1 MGELPHDYDLAT
13 NALPDEMLELF
24 PKSVSTGAK
33 FGTVIALVE
42 DEKKENH
49 DVEVTTFRSEE
60 EYIDGRWPSK
70 VEFVDEIYKDLGRR
84 DFTINAMAVDL
95 LEEFLNGEEIEREWE
110 IYDPF
115 GGIKDIDL
123 KLIRAVG
130 TPIERFKEDGLRA
143 FKACRLASQLD
154 FEIEKETFEAIK
166 ECLPIA
172 KQVSMERIRDE
183 FMKLLLNSPKPSKGI
198 DLMRQCGLLQIF
210 LPELLEG
217 YGVEQKLY
225 HTHDVYWHSLKTCD
239 YAQDSVKL
247 AALLHDI
254 AKPRTDMGNGHFY
267 GHDVMGVEM
276 VETIMK
282 RLRFS
287 KSEIERVKTLV
298 RNHMFYYPHS
308 QQESKEDVL
317 LSQWSDSAIRRFL
330 NRVGEENVEDL
341 FKLRIADATSN
352 PNSPFDPNE
361 ITLLQKHISEVRAKD
376 MALKISDLDINGEDL
391 KSIGVQSGPQMGK
404 ILKGLLDVVIEDPL
418 MNTKEKLLDEAK
430 HML

>member
-1 MGELPHDYDLAT
+1 M
-13 NALPDEMLELF
+13 
-24 PKSVSTGAK
+24 
-33 FGTVIALVE
+33 
-42 DEKKENH
+42 
-49 DVEVTTFRSEE
+49 
-60 EYIDGRWPSK
+60 PSK

-84 DFTINAMAVDL
+84 DFTINAMAIDL
-95 LEEFLNGEEIEREWE
+95 PLELLDSQEIEREWE
-110 IYDPF
+110 VYDPF
-115 GGIKDIDL
+115 GGMEDIKL
-123 KLIRAVG
+123 KLVRAVG

-143 FKACRLASQLD
+143 FKACRLASQLE
-154 FEIEKETFEAIK
+154 FEIERDTFEAIK
-166 ECLPIA
+166 ECIPIA

-183 FMKLLLNSPKPSKGI
+183 FMKLLLKSPKPSKGI
-198 DLMRQCGLLQIF
+198 DLMRESGLLQIF

-217 YGVEQKLY
+217 FGVEQKLY
-225 HTHDVYWHSLKTCD
+225 HVHDVYWHSLKTCD
-239 YAQDSVKL
+239 YAEDSVKL

-276 VETIMK
+276 IETIMK

-287 KSEIERVKTLV
+287 KTEIERVKTLV

-308 QQESKEDVL
+308 QQEGKSNEDMQ
-317 LSQWSDSAIRRFL
+317 LSQWSDSAVRRFL

-352 PNSPFDPNE
+352 PNSPFNPEE
-361 ITLLQKHISEVRAKD
+361 ITQLQKHISEVRAKD
-376 MALKISDLDINGEDL
+376 MALKVSDLDITGEDL
-391 KSIGVQSGPQMGK
+391 KLIGVQAGPAMGK
-404 ILKGLLDVVIEDPL
+404 ILNALLDIVIEDPL